1 MLIQLSNTRIR
12 LSSEYDE
19 IARKG
24 FLSKHYCKAVPLAW
38 LLERSKYRR
47 GKCQAQAQ
55 CKLLPIFKAEAR
67 GQIESRDGDGNG
79 DGTVRA
85 FAVRTNFWGSPDHE
99 SGIILLLYMG
109 CAADF

>member
-1 MLIQLSNTRIR
+1 MLNKAKDLKAVSHISEGGHKECLSNTRIL

-19 IARKG
+19 IAWKG
-24 FLSKHYCKAVPLAW
+24 FRSKHYCKAVPLAR

-67 GQIESRDGDGNG
+67 GQIESRDET
-79 DGTVRA
+79 GTG
-85 FAVRTNFWGSPDHE
+85 TGSFVPTHTSDH
-99 SGIILLLYMG
+99 
-109 CAADF
+109 